1 MRPSAS
7 PRRGSSGPSSCSKK
21 GAPFCSP
28 TSARMGIL
36 AMILPPVRRK
46 RSLRTR
52 AFPDPTAPARGRG
65 ARLLCHRSRGSG
77 AAAGPSCSAHKE
89 NLAESLDRRPWEVA
103 WIPVVDVAF
112 ARGPGGAPVP
122 RSLGRSRGAPR
133 PLWANGRDQESQ
145 SILGN
150 APTDDNKVAHDG
162 AAGEFG
168 GLVGGVQR
176 CGWGTESTARGRE
189 RVAVFG
195 VA

>member
-1 MRPSAS
+1 
-7 PRRGSSGPSSCSKK
+7 
-21 GAPFCSP
+21 
-28 TSARMGIL
+28 SARMGIL

-89 NLAESLDRRPWEVA
+89 NLAKSLDRRPSEVA

-122 RSLGRSRGAPR
+122 RSLWRRRGGPR
-133 PLWANGRDQESQ
+133 PAGGNARDQDSETG
-145 SILGN
+145 LGS
-150 APTDDNKVAHDG
+150 AP
-162 AAGEFG
+162 
-168 GLVGGVQR
+168 
-176 CGWGTESTARGRE
+176 
-189 RVAVFG
+189 
-195 VA
+195 